1 MGTDAC
7 FKVSSVAI
15 VTLTELR
22 RLLVVE
28 LSLCL
33 LKRVQFLTLLLLK
46 SFKVSNICGITSLQ
60 ILRSL
65 LKSLTVL
72 TLDIFA

>member
-22 RLLVVE
+22 RLLIVE

-60 ILRSL
+60 ILSSL
-65 LKSLTVL
+65 LKCLTVL
-72 TLDIFA
+72 TLDVFT